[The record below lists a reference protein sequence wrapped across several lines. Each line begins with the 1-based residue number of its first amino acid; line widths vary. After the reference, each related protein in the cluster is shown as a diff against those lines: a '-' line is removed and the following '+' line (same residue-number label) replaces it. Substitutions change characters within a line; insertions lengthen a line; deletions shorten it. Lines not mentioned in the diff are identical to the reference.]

1 MARRGDSFILSSMLV
16 LVVVAA
22 LFGCSYGCKSG
33 CPSRCPPAVQY
44 QVGDSVWSIPQFP
57 NYYTNWSSSHFFRT
71 GDSLRFEFE
80 RGYNDVIQ
88 VSRQEYE
95 RCTGCNPYKV
105 LKDGPAIVPLT
116 QKGVFYFISNF
127 SNYCALG
134 LKVSVKVHECS
145 TRSPQTPLPSPSP
158 LPIPPSSPPA
168 QPPVTRNGSN
178 PSVPD
183 ISPAPSPYAYSPE
196 AGAPTYKSMASA
208 LRRFGTSSPDILFG
222 WAFGLCLVVFTILG

>member
-1 MARRGDSFILSSMLV
+1 MHAQTPLHDLIPMIFFCASLV
-16 LVVVAA
+16 
-22 LFGCSYGCKSG
+22 G
-33 CPSRCPPAVQY
+33 
-44 QVGDSVWSIPQFP
+44 
-57 NYYTNWSSSHFFRT
+57 
-71 GDSLRFEFE
+71 FEFE

-158 LPIPPSSPPA
+158 LPIPPSSPPT

-183 ISPAPSPYAYSPE
+183 ISPAPSPYAYSPQ

-222 WAFGLCLVVFTILG
+222 WAFGFCLVVFTILG